1 MAERHG
7 YSMTV
12 LFVVLL
18 AGVFYLLQKYLYQRF
33 WNTGISVSITFEKDE
48 VTEGEGNTLFEV
60 VENRKWLPLATLK
73 VKFQCSKHLLF
84 QGGKGSVVTDLYYR
98 SDFFSV
104 MPYQRITRSLKM
116 ECPQRGYYGIRGVD
130 LVAADLFFSGELH
143 DHFDIGDTFYVYPQ
157 PFSSVQMNHAMQKI
171 NGEVA
176 VKRHVMEDPFT
187 FRGIREYAPFD
198 EMKAVN
204 WKATAKTGELKVNSR
219 EHTGVKAVRIFL
231 NLADN
236 NILRRESLLETSI
249 RICVRVATELLG
261 QGIRVAV
268 YANVAD
274 TLNGQLLLM
283 ENNTGRANLTD
294 IYRGLARLNL
304 EDTKPFGDCLQDKF
318 LEESGMYTVVISP
331 DRHEDFQ
338 EILVKYGQKDSFC
351 WLCPTKEIQEES
363 IFQELK
369 KHCIMIMEEQE

>member
-1 MAERHG
+1 
-7 YSMTV
+7 MTI
-12 LFVVLL
+12 LFIVLL
-18 AGVFYLLQKYLYQRF
+18 AGAFYLLQKFLYRRF
-33 WNTGISVSITFEKDE
+33 WNTGVSVNITFEKSE
-48 VTEGEGNTLFEV
+48 VTEGEKNTLLEV
-60 VENRKWLPLATLK
+60 IENRKWLPLATLK
-73 VKFQCSKHLLF
+73 VKFQCSRHLLF

-98 SDFFSV
+98 SDFFSI
-104 MPYQRITRSLKM
+104 MPYQRITRSHVM

-143 DHFDIGDTFYVYPQ
+143 DHFDIGDTFYVYPK
-157 PFSSVQMNHAMQKI
+157 PLISAEMNHAMQKI

-198 EMKAVN
+198 EMKSVN

-219 EHTGVKAVRIFL
+219 EHTSVKAVRIFL

-236 NILRRESLLETSI
+236 NIFRRESLLEMSI
-249 RICVRVATELLG
+249 RICARLARDLLG

-268 YANVAD
+268 YANATD
-274 TLNGQLLLM
+274 IQSGQILMM
-283 ENNTGRANLTD
+283 ENNTGKANLTD

-304 EDTKPFGDCLQDKF
+304 NDTRAFGDCLQDKF
-318 LEESGMYTVVISP
+318 LEEDGMYTIMISP

-338 EILVKYGQKDSFC
+338 SILEKHEQKDSFC
-351 WLCPTKEIQEES
+351 WLCPVKELQEES
-363 IFQELK
+363 ILPTLVKQ
-369 KHCIMIMEEQE
+369 CNMILEEQE